1 MQEIQQLEVAEALAL
16 SQLKLKRQNTVNT
29 HVSSRH
35 GCSKVSPQI
44 SKDSLELQMI
54 K

>member
-16 SQLKLKRQNTVNT
+16 SQLKLKRQNTV
-29 HVSSRH
+29 SSRH

-44 SKDSLELQMI
+44 SKDSLELQII